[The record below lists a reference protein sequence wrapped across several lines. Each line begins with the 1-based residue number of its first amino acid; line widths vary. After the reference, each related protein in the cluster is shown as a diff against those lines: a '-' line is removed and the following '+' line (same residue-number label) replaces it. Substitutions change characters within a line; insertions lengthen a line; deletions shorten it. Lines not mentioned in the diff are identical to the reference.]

1 MILLRPPNSE
11 PLKTKRTTLRSTPV
25 DTIDSVFTVCR
36 RTLGRDT
43 WGRVR
48 AALDADLPEESF
60 PAAIDTLTVP
70 LDLPGYLADLAR
82 LEWVYYRTK
91 SDATDT
97 MVPITGLTVNP
108 SFTLQAL
115 SWKNLASFFGGQADR
130 GTPVKAPNHVMTWR
144 HPQSGQLFCREALEN
159 DLLSLK
165 IAVERIDPRDAARQ
179 GQVTPGNIQA
189 IIEQAVARGIL
200 LAPDSRVRRN
210 THPQT
215 ANQPELQP
223 FQAADIFTLQW
234 HVTQKCDLHCKHCYD
249 RSNRTALPLAQ
260 ARAVLDDFY
269 DFCRRM
275 HVRGQVT
282 FSGGNPL
289 LYPHLEEL
297 YRTAHRLGFGIAILG
312 NPTPVEQLRRLVEI
326 VPPLFFQISLEGL
339 EAHNDFIRGA
349 GHFKRSLAF
358 LDDLRELGIYS
369 MVMLTLTRDNLDQVL
384 PLADLL
390 KGRTDAFNFNRLA
403 AVGEGAGL
411 LMPTREDFKTFL
423 RDYQKAAGSNPILG
437 FKDNLFNLIKW
448 EGGEAL
454 LGGCTGFGCGAA
466 FNFLS
471 LLSDGE
477 VHACRKFPSLIGNIQ
492 ADNLYD
498 IYHSQA
504 AADYRAGS
512 AACENCAKNLVCRG
526 CLAVAYSLG
535 LDIFTE
541 KDPFCDHIPSPP
553 AG

>member
-1 MILLRPPNSE
+1 
-11 PLKTKRTTLRSTPV
+11 
-25 DTIDSVFTVCR
+25 
-36 RTLGRDT
+36 
-43 WGRVR
+43 VR
-48 AALDADLPEESF
+48 AALDSDLPAESF
-60 PAAIDTLTVP
+60 PAAIASLTAS

-82 LEWVYYRTK
+82 LEWGYYHTK
-91 SDATDT
+91 TDAIDSAIP
-97 MVPITGLTVNP
+97 VAGLAVNP
-108 SFTLQAL
+108 SLTLQAL
-115 SWKNLASFFGGQADR
+115 EWKNLAYFFNDETGGD
-130 GTPVKAPNHVMTWR
+130 PPIKSPSHVMTWR
-144 HPQSGQLFCREALEN
+144 HPQSGQIACQEAFEN
-159 DLLSLK
+159 DLLALK
-165 IAVERIDPRDAARQ
+165 IAVEQIEPREAARQ

-189 IIEQAVARGIL
+189 IIDQAIAQGIL
-200 LAPDSRVRRN
+200 LAPDSRIRRN
-210 THPQT
+210 VHPQT
-215 ANQPELQP
+215 AKQPELQP
-223 FQAADIFTLQW
+223 FRAADIFTLQW
-234 HVTQKCDLHCKHCYD
+234 HVTQTCDQHCKHCYD
-249 RSNRTALPLAQ
+249 RSSRVSLPLEQ

-269 DFCRRM
+269 DFCWRM
-275 HVRGQVT
+275 HVRGQIT

-297 YRTAHRLGFGIAILG
+297 YRAADRLGFGIAILG
-312 NPTPVEQLRRLVEI
+312 NPTPIEQLRRLVEI
-326 VPPLFFQISLEGL
+326 VTPLFFQISLEGL
-339 EAHNDFIRGA
+339 EDHNDFIRGA

-358 LDDLRELGIYS
+358 LEDLRELGIYS
-369 MVMLTLTRDNLDQVL
+369 MVMLTLTRDNLKQVL
-384 PLADLL
+384 PLAELL

-411 LMPTREDFKTFL
+411 LMPTREDFITFL
-423 RDYQKAAGSNPILG
+423 RDYQKAAASNPILG
-437 FKDNLFNLIKW
+437 FKDNLFNLISQVDD
-448 EGGEAL
+448 EAL
-454 LGGCTGFGCGAA
+454 FGGCTGFGCGAA

-471 LLSDGE
+471 LLPDGE